1 MSTLGERVRL
11 VRKQEKL
18 SQESFGEKIGCTR
31 GTVGKIETDMVAVND
46 ARIKLICETFGVS
59 RKWLEQGVGEMRT
72 VESVDDQQMEKNV
85 RIFQSLPPSYRKVI
99 LATMEA
105 MLEVQRENE
114 QGGPE
119 E

>member
-1 MSTLGERVRL
+1 MSTLGERVRIL
-11 VRKQEKL
+11 RKQEKL

-31 GTVGKIETDMVAVND
+31 GTVGKIETDMVAVNA

-59 RKWLEQGVGEMRT
+59 RKWLERGEGEMRT
-72 VESVDDQQMEKNV
+72 VESVDDQQMEKNL
-85 RIFQSLPPSYRKVI
+85 RIFQALPPSYRKIV

-114 QGGPE
+114 QGGLE